1 MVLQIDEDRAVALAF
16 SPRAVMTP
24 STRGP
29 ERVAG
34 TDATGPTCFSRARRA
49 DCARDRS
56 VAEDLAQEA
65 AIVLWELDPT
75 RFGARDVEYLR
86 SAMYK
91 RMQFMGRTERR
102 ARGGGRR
109 VEVGGL

>member
-1 MVLQIDEDRAVALAF
+1 MIPKLVVDFDARDAVPEALEEF
-16 SPRAVMTP
+16 KEYIRT
-24 STRGP
+24 T
-29 ERVAG
+29 
-34 TDATGPTCFSRARRA
+34 SRIIAR

-56 VAEDLAQEA
+56 MAEDLAQEA

-75 RFGARDVEYLR
+75 RFSVRDVQYLR

-91 RMQFMGRTERR
+91 RMQFKGRTERR
-102 ARGGGRR
+102 ARGGRKR